1 MNPLPER
8 LTLSALKVHLD
19 AIERSIERETQVIS
33 DRFTGVD
40 RTISDNLEAL
50 NKVDNKVDEQD
61 DAINQLRLDMEQ
73 KFGLMERAQFE
84 AERRVRTEAEQQ
96 RLSRNRWIVGT
107 VIATGVSV
115 IGLILDLLKG

>member
-1 MNPLPER
+1 MPER